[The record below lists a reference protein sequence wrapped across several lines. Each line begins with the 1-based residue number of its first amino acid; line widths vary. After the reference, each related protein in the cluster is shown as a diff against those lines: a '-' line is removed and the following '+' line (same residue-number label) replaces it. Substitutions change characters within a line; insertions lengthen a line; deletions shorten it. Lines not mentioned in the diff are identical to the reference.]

1 MEMEKISSSL
11 EDYLEAIAEIIEDNG
26 HAHTKDI
33 ADKLHVKMPSVTSA
47 LQTLSAKGLIRYQSH
62 APVVLTAAGSE
73 RAAVIRLRHAA
84 FNNFF
89 REILKLSPEEA
100 NDTAC
105 KVEHIVCEKVM
116 SRFVSL
122 TDAIMQRSD
131 CAELRKYLEQTMP
144 QICSDS
150 TEDLVSLDQLA
161 VGQNRCAGEQYL
173 ARDQE
178 ICRPGAGQRDTSPDG
193 GARSVRRSA
202 PDPCHGEQPF
212 HARQGCRPYLAAV
225 DGIKNRKTEFSF
237 SE

>member
-1 MEMEKISSSL
+1 M
-11 EDYLEAIAEIIEDNG
+11 
-26 HAHTKDI
+26 
-33 ADKLHVKMPSVTSA
+33 
-47 LQTLSAKGLIRYQSH
+47 
-62 APVVLTAAGSE
+62 
-73 RAAVIRLRHAA
+73 IRLRHAA

-161 VGQNRCAGEQYL
+161 VGQSG
-173 ARDQE
+173 
-178 ICRPGAGQRDTSPDG
+178 IV
-193 GARSVRRSA
+193 VRVSNTLR
-202 PDPCHGEQPF
+202 
-212 HARQGCRPYLAAV
+212 
-225 DGIKNRKTEFSF
+225 GIKKFADLGLVNGTLLQMEGHAPFGDLLRIRVMGSSLSMRAKDASHIWLRLTE
-237 SE
+237 

>member
-161 VGQNRCAGEQYL
+161 VGQNAHV
-173 ARDQE
+173 ARLTAQGVQRRRMLDLGFV
-178 ICRPGAGQRDTSPDG
+178 PGALVGSLQESPCGDPVAYSIR
-193 GARSVRRSA
+193 GAVIALRRQDAEKISIS
-202 PDPCHGEQPF
+202 
-212 HARQGCRPYLAAV
+212 L
-225 DGIKNRKTEFSF
+225 
-237 SE
+237 